1 MITGKPKE
9 KVVLATGG
17 LAVGGL
23 GGGPLTSNRAKF
35 GLRGFN
41 VADENNAGWLNA
53 IVTLLTVCGTARL
66 LVIAKTP
73 A

>member
-23 GGGPLTSNRAKF
+23 GGGPWESNRAKF
-35 GLRGFN
+35 GLRGIN

-53 IVTLLTVCGTARL
+53 IMTLLTVCGTVRL

>member
-1 MITGKPKE
+1 M
-9 KVVLATGG
+9 
-17 LAVGGL
+17 
-23 GGGPLTSNRAKF
+23 
-35 GLRGFN
+35 RGFN